1 MLNLKTPY
9 SSIQN
14 KLNNILE
21 NEPINDIND
30 VFLIIKMSMQ
40 YVEKIRMISPK
51 ESERLVIQSLEKII
65 DYQYTHDLRF
75 GLFLKSI
82 IVPTIKIVCQI
93 SKQQWGVNNK
103 NPNNNNSLI
112 CGLF

>member
-21 NEPINDIND
+21 CENINNISD
-30 VFLIIKMSMQ
+30 VFSIIKLGME
-40 YVEKIRMISPK
+40 YVEKIRMISPIEK
-51 ESERLVIQSLEKII
+51 QRLVIQSLEKII
-65 DYQYTHDLRF
+65 DYQYKHDLQF
-75 GLFLKSI
+75 GLFLKSM
-82 IVPTIKIVCQI
+82 IVPTITIVCQI
-93 SKQQWGVNNK
+93 SKQQWGVNNTK
-103 NPNNNNSLI
+103 NPNSNYLI